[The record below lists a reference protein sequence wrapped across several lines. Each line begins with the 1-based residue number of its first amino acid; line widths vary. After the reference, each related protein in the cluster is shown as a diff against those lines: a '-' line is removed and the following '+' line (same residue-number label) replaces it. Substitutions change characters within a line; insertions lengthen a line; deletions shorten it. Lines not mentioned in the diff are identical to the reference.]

1 MRRIKISTTFALHY
15 LLIKCLPLKREKKKA
30 IWKELKSLLDLYRE
44 VSTRGVQIKAYYDSR
59 IDEIVERLKEIGS

>member
-1 MRRIKISTTFALHY
+1 MNKPYLCTTFFINQMLT
-15 LLIKCLPLKREKKKA
+15 PEEKKEKQFL
-30 IWKELKSLLDLYRE
+30 WKELKSLLDLYRE